1 MSQAERGGAERALGQ
16 ATEGWPA
23 LSVSGDGLTTTT
35 ETGSGLTARA
45 LLLATGLAI
54 LSGLWMKAAGLIG
67 HAVQLGE
74 SVPAIPAVAA
84 LVLFLVLNPLLA
96 RLHPK
101 LAFRRAEVL
110 VVFVILSVTPLINS
124 VGMMRML
131 LPMMIAPPYFA
142 TPENHLDLV
151 WDRLPRWFGPR
162 DLDVIRDA
170 FEGHQ
175 PGVPWDA
182 WLPGLTVWFCFSLA
196 MYLALLGLGA
206 IFRRQWSER
215 ERLTF
220 PLMQV
225 VEELTADTRPHLA
238 LILRNPIFWVG
249 ASIPLLYNL
258 LQMTHAFFPTFPE
271 LGRGWDLGKGL
282 EARPWNALR
291 PMNLAYRPELV
302 GLGYLMSTEV
312 TLTIWVT
319 YLGLRFSRLLVV
331 LLGYAEPS
339 APIPYD
345 QSQAM
350 GCYVAL
356 ALVALYLGR
365 GAIREALGKAWS
377 PRARG
382 DIDDSGEPL
391 SYRGAVLCLLGG
403 LGFVL
408 FVSLRAGMGWGLA
421 LLYFFL
427 VFAAALVYSR
437 VRAETGAPMVWLFP
451 FWQQEKLI
459 YSLFG
464 SSPFLVAGDAQPL
477 VILASFTWLSRG
489 YFPNSVMASQL
500 EGFKL
505 AGDGG
510 TTRRQM
516 AFVLLYAFV
525 LGFAVAVWV
534 HLTTYYD
541 MGAAYAEGGG
551 RAKLQNQGYLSVAQI
566 LTGQA
571 RRPHLGESTAALAG
585 FGIALGMVAARIR
598 ILGFPFHPLGY
609 AMATAYGHPLWG
621 SALLVW
627 AVKSFILRV
636 GGIKLFRKFIP
647 GFIGLV
653 IGHFFASG
661 VIWGLVAIWNP
672 SVTYNYVVYFG

>member
-1 MSQAERGGAERALGQ
+1 MGWRAIVN
-16 ATEGWPA
+16 E
-23 LSVSGDGLTTTT
+23 SGDGSS
-35 ETGSGLTARA
+35 ERRESGSGLTLRA
-45 LLLATGLAI
+45 VVLGTILAI
-54 LSGLWMKAAGLIG
+54 LAGLWMQYAGLIG

-74 SVPAIPAVAA
+74 SVPTIPAVAA
-84 LVLFLVLNPLLA
+84 LVLFLLLNPWLA

-110 VVFVILSVTPLINS
+110 VVFVILSITPLINS

-131 LPMMIAPPYFA
+131 LPMMIAPPFYA

-162 DLDVIRDA
+162 HLDVIHDA

-196 MYLALLGLGA
+196 LYVALLGLGA
-206 IFRRQWSER
+206 IFRRQWAER

-225 VEELTADTRPHLA
+225 VEDLTPDTRPQLA
-238 LILRNPIFWVG
+238 GILRNPVFWVG
-249 ASIPLLYNL
+249 AAIPLLYNL

-282 EARPWNALR
+282 EARPWNALK
-291 PMNLAYRPELV
+291 PLNLAYRPELV

-312 TLTIWVT
+312 TFTIWVT
-319 YLGLRFSRLLVV
+319 YLGLRFSRLVFV
-331 LLGYAEPS
+331 LLGYAEPT

-345 QSQAM
+345 QSQSM

-365 GAIREALGKAWS
+365 GALRDAFVLAFRNRGREV
-377 PRARG
+377 
-382 DIDDSGEPL
+382 DDAAEPL
-391 SYRGAVLCLLGG
+391 SYRGAVLCLVGG
-403 LGFVL
+403 LAFVL
-408 FVSLRAGMGWGLA
+408 FVSLQAGMGWGLA

-427 VFAAALVYSR
+427 IFATALVYSR

-464 SSPFLVAGDAQPL
+464 SSPFLVGGDAQPL

-489 YFPNSVMASQL
+489 YFPNSVMASQM

-505 AGDGG
+505 AGDSG
-510 TTRRQM
+510 TSRRQM
-516 AFVLLYAFV
+516 TFVLLYAFV
-525 LGFAVAVWV
+525 LGFVIAAWV

-571 RRPHLGESTAALAG
+571 RRPHLGESTAALVG
-585 FGIALGMVAARIR
+585 FLIAIGMVVARIR

-627 AVKSFILRV
+627 ALKSFILKV
-636 GGIKLFRKFIP
+636 GGIRLFRKLIP

-661 VIWGLVAIWNP
+661 VVWGLVAVWNP

>member
-1 MSQAERGGAERALGQ
+1 LSESGQGRSPAEQ
-16 ATEGWPA
+16 
-23 LSVSGDGLTTTT
+23 S
-35 ETGSGLTARA
+35 GSGLTLRA
-45 LLLATGLAI
+45 LLLGTVLAVLAGI
-54 LSGLWMKAAGLIG
+54 WMQHAGLIG

-74 SVPAIPAVAA
+74 SVPTIPAVAA
-84 LVLFLVLNPLLA
+84 LILFLVLNPLLA
-96 RLHPK
+96 RLSPR
-101 LAFRRAEVL
+101 LAFRKAEVL

-131 LPMMIAPPYFA
+131 LPMMIAPPYYA

-162 DLDVIRDA
+162 SADLINDA

-175 PGVPWDA
+175 PGVPWSA

-196 MYLALLGLGA
+196 MYVALLGLGS
-206 IFRRQWSER
+206 IFRRQWAER

-225 VEELTADTRPHLA
+225 VEELTPDTKPRLA
-238 LILRNPIFWVG
+238 AILRDPIFWVG

-282 EARPWNALR
+282 EARPWNALK
-291 PMNLAYRPELV
+291 PLNLAYRPELV

-312 TLTIWVT
+312 TFTIWFS
-319 YLGLRFSRLLVV
+319 YLALRFSRLVFV
-331 LLGYAEPS
+331 LLGFADPS

-365 GAIREALGKAWS
+365 GAIADTFRQAWR
-377 PRARG
+377 PRRDAP
-382 DIDDSGEPL
+382 DDSGEAM
-391 SYRGAVLCLLGG
+391 SHRTAVLCLVGG

-427 VFAAALVYSR
+427 IFATALVYSR

-500 EGFKL
+500 EGFRL
-505 AGDGG
+505 AGDSG

-516 AFVLLYAFV
+516 SFVLLYAFV
-525 LGFAVAVWV
+525 IGFVIAAWV

-571 RRPHLGESTAALAG
+571 RRPNVGESVAALTG
-585 FGIALGMVAARIR
+585 FLIALGMVGARIR

-636 GGIKLFRKFIP
+636 GGIRLFRQYIP

-661 VIWGLVAIWNP
+661 VIWGLVAVWNP
-672 SVTYNYVVYFG
+672 SVTYNYVVFFG